1 MHMTKA
7 LRSNGAAAF
16 VLACGIAVALLMAPA
31 GSLGGLGP
39 HQAQAADQWGDWTE
53 QYHATHA
60 EASHQCDQIN
70 AGISEFGTCR
80 GTPYIT
86 SSPYGSNSRLF
97 VWRMIGTQEVCDME
111 MYIGSSNQI
120 WRWKFTNC
128 YLTGG

>member
-1 MHMTKA
+1 MHMTKT
-7 LRSNGAAAF
+7 LRSTGAAF
-16 VLACGIAVALLMAPA
+16 VLACSIAVALLMAPA

-39 HQAQAADQWGDWTE
+39 DQAQAADQWGDWTE
-53 QYHATHA
+53 QYHATHT
-60 EASHQCDQIN
+60 EASRQCDEIN

-111 MYIGSSNQI
+111 MHIGSSNQI
-120 WRWKFTNC
+120 WRLQFTNC

>member
-1 MHMTKA
+1 MHTTTT

-16 VLACGIAVALLMAPA
+16 VLACSIAVALLMAPA

-39 HQAQAADQWGDWTE
+39 DQARAADQWGDWTE

-60 EASHQCDQIN
+60 EASHQCDQLN
-70 AGISEFGTCR
+70 AGISEFGACR
-80 GTPYIT
+80 GTPYVT
-86 SSPYGSNSRLF
+86 SSPYESNSRLF
-97 VWRMIGTQEVCDME
+97 VWRMIATHEVCDME

-120 WRWKFTNC
+120 WRLKFTKC

>member
-1 MHMTKA
+1 
-7 LRSNGAAAF
+7 
-16 VLACGIAVALLMAPA
+16 MAPA

-39 HQAQAADQWGDWTE
+39 DQAQAADQWGDWTE
-53 QYHATHA
+53 QYHATHT
-60 EASHQCDQIN
+60 EASRQCDEIN

-111 MYIGSSNQI
+111 MHIGSRPRNARPVPPQAG
-120 WRWKFTNC
+120 RPR
-128 YLTGG
+128 LRRPDRLVGPEVDAL

>member
-1 MHMTKA
+1 MTKT
-7 LRSNGAAAF
+7 LRSKGAAAF
-16 VLACGIAVALLMAPA
+16 VLACGIAVALLMAPV

-39 HQAQAADQWGDWTE
+39 DQARAADQWGDWTE

-60 EASHQCDQIN
+60 QASRMCDSIN
-70 AGISEFGTCR
+70 SGISEFGACR
-80 GTPYIT
+80 GTPYVT

-97 VWRMIGTQEVCDME
+97 VWRMIGTHEVCDIE

-120 WRWKFTNC
+120 WRSKFTNC